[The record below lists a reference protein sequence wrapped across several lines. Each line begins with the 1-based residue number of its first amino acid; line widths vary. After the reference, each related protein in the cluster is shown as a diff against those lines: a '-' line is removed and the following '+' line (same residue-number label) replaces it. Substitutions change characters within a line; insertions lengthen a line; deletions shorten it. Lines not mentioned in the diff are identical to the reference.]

1 MTEKINK
8 NRISLDVTIRSSEN
22 IRTTTKIIMF
32 VLEQATKVEGELRYS
47 STLYLTS
54 ALDRMSG

>member
-22 IRTTTKIIMF
+22 IRIKIIKF
-32 VLEQATKVEGELRYS
+32 VLEQVTKVEGELRYS
-47 STLYLTS
+47 STLSLTS